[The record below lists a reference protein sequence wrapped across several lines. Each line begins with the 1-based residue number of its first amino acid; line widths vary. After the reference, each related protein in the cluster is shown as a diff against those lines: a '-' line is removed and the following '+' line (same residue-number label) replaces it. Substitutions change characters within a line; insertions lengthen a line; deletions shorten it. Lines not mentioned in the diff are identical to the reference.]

1 MSLSEKELGK
11 AYPKGKGPMI
21 MISQKKKII
30 KQNKIKSQFVDETM
44 TINFSFYD
52 YDFPTQR
59 KK

>member
-30 KQNKIKSQFVDETM
+30 KQNKIKS
-44 TINFSFYD
+44 
-52 YDFPTQR
+52 
-59 KK
+59 